1 MLERARALAER
12 IAAAAPL
19 AARAIVAS
27 LRDASPAD
35 RRGQPPRSKIDS
47 PSLLASGD
55 RREGAGAFLE
65 RRRAAIRGALRC
77 PCPAPPTSA
86 SAPSSACCASTV
98 TSSPARRRSARPRD
112 RRRPELPRR
121 ELGQAAELGLLGAT
135 APAEYGGA
143 GLGLAELCI
152 VGEELAAVCL
162 STAATVLHQADM
174 VVGRSPATATR
185 SRSERWLPG
194 LIDGSLIGCLA
205 MTEPEAGSD
214 VMSMRTR
221 AVRTE
226 GGWRLN
232 GTKTFITNGPV
243 ADLAL
248 VYARTGEPASAGSV
262 SSRSPADAPGFARGR
277 KFSKMGWRGS
287 PTGELILDD
296 CEVGDGGVDRRAE
309 EGAARSCSPGWT
321 RERVLLAA
329 ESVGVAQGALEVA
342 LAYARERRQFGRPIG
357 EFQMIGGK
365 LADMYTETEAARA
378 LTWAAPARV
387 EAGDSGSASAGL
399 GGEADGRRRG
409 DGVTTE
415 AVQVLGG
422 YGYID
427 EFPVERYMRD
437 AKLMQIGGGTAE
449 IQRFIIARGAAGVSR
464 RRDHGRW

>member
-1 MLERARALAER
+1 MPLPPASDLGLSPEQSLLRSTVHEFARRDVAPR
-12 IAAAAPL
+12 AAAL
-19 AARAIVAS
+19 DAAQS
-27 LRDASPAD
+27 FPAESW
-35 RRGQPPRSKIDS
+35 R
-47 PSLLASGD
+47 
-55 RREGAGAFLE
+55 
-65 RRRAAIRGALRC
+65 
-77 PCPAPPTSA
+77 
-86 SAPSSACCASTV
+86 
-98 TSSPARRRSARPRD
+98 
-112 RRRPELPRR
+112 
-121 ELGQAAELGLLGAT
+121 QAADLGLLGAT

-152 VGEELAAVCL
+152 VGEELAAACL

-174 VVGRSPATATR
+174 VVGRIARHGSAAQK
-185 SRSERWLPG
+185 ERWLPG
-194 LIDGSLIGCLA
+194 LIDGTLIGCLA

-226 GGWRLN
+226 TGWLLD

-248 VYARTGEPASAGSV
+248 VYALTGEPGS
-262 SSRSPADAPGFARGR
+262 RTLGLFAIPTDAPGFARGR

-296 CEVGDGGVDRRAE
+296 CEVGEDALVGGPEDGRAILLA
-309 EGAARSCSPGWT
+309 GLDS
-321 RERVLLAA
+321 ERVLMAA

-342 LAYARERRQFGRPIG
+342 LSYARERRQFGRPIG
-357 EFQMIGGK
+357 EFQLIGGK

-378 LTWAAPARV
+378 LTWTALERV
-387 EAGDSGSASAGL
+387 EADGPGARELASAAKL
-399 GGEADGRRRG
+399 MGGDVAMR
-409 DGVTTE
+409 VTTE

-422 YGYID
+422 YGYVD

-449 IQRFIIARGAAGVSR
+449 IQRFIIARGLLA
-464 RRDHGRW
+464 

>member
-1 MLERARALAER
+1 M
-12 IAAAAPL
+12 PL
-19 AARAIVAS
+19 PPAS
-27 LRDASPAD
+27 DLGLSPE
-35 RRGQPPRSKIDS
+35 Q
-47 PSLLASGD
+47 SLLRSTVHEFA
-55 RREGAGAFLE
+55 RRDVAP
-65 RRRAAIRGALRC
+65 RAAGLDKAQSF
-77 PCPAPPTSA
+77 PAESW
-86 SAPSSACCASTV
+86 
-98 TSSPARRRSARPRD
+98 R
-112 RRRPELPRR
+112 
-121 ELGQAAELGLLGAT
+121 QAADLGLLGAT
-135 APAEYGGA
+135 APTAYGGA

-174 VVGRSPATATR
+174 VVGRIAR
-185 SRSERWLPG
+185 HGSEEQKRRWLPG
-194 LIDGSLIGCLA
+194 LIDGTLIGCLA

-226 GGWRLN
+226 TGWRLN

-248 VYARTGEPASAGSV
+248 VYALTGEPGS
-262 SSRSPADAPGFARGR
+262 RTLGLFAIPTDAPGFARGR

-296 CEVGDGGVDRRAE
+296 CEVGAEALVGGPEDGRAILLA
-309 EGAARSCSPGWT
+309 GLDS
-321 RERVLLAA
+321 ERVLMAA

-357 EFQMIGGK
+357 EFQLIGGK

-378 LTWAAPARV
+378 LTWTALARV
-387 EAGDSGSASAGL
+387 EADGPGARQLASAAKL
-399 GGEADGRRRG
+399 MGGDVAMR
-409 DGVTTE
+409 VTTE

-427 EFPVERYMRD
+427 EFPVERFMRD

-449 IQRFIIARGAAGVSR
+449 IQRFIIARGLLA
-464 RRDHGRW
+464 

>member
-1 MLERARALAER
+1 MPLPPAADLGLSPEQILLRRTVHDFARRDVAPR
-12 IAAAAPL
+12 AAAL
-19 AARAIVAS
+19 DAAQS
-27 LRDASPAD
+27 FPAESW
-35 RRGQPPRSKIDS
+35 R
-47 PSLLASGD
+47 
-55 RREGAGAFLE
+55 
-65 RRRAAIRGALRC
+65 
-77 PCPAPPTSA
+77 
-86 SAPSSACCASTV
+86 
-98 TSSPARRRSARPRD
+98 
-112 RRRPELPRR
+112 
-121 ELGQAAELGLLGAT
+121 QAADLGLLGAT
-135 APAEYGGA
+135 APTEYGGA

-152 VGEELAAVCL
+152 VGEELAAACL

-174 VVGRSPATATR
+174 VVGRIARHGSAAQK
-185 SRSERWLPG
+185 ERWLPG

-221 AVRTE
+221 AVQTAN

-248 VYARTGEPASAGSV
+248 VYALTGEPGS
-262 SSRSPADAPGFARGR
+262 RRLGFFAIPTDAPGFARGR

-296 CEVGDGGVDRRAE
+296 CEVGPEALIGGPE
-309 EGAARSCSPGWT
+309 EGRAILLAGLDS
-321 RERVLLAA
+321 ERVLMAA

-357 EFQMIGGK
+357 EFQLIGGK

-378 LTWAAPARV
+378 LTWTALARV
-387 EAGDSGSASAGL
+387 EAEAAGSRELASAAKL
-399 GGEADGRRRG
+399 MGGDVAMR
-409 DGVTTE
+409 VTTE

-449 IQRFIIARGAAGVSR
+449 IQRFIIARGLLA
-464 RRDHGRW
+464 

>member
-1 MLERARALAER
+1 VPLPSPPDLGLSPEQELLRA
-12 IAAAAPL
+12 
-19 AARAIVAS
+19 
-27 LRDASPAD
+27 
-35 RRGQPPRSKIDS
+35 
-47 PSLLASGD
+47 
-55 RREGAGAFLE
+55 
-65 RRRAAIRGALRC
+65 
-77 PCPAPPTSA
+77 
-86 SAPSSACCASTV
+86 TV
-98 TSSPARRRSARPRD
+98 HEFARRDVAPRAKAID
-112 RRRPELPRR
+112 AAQTFPTESW
-121 ELGQAAELGLLGAT
+121 GQAAELGLLGAT

-174 VVGRSPATATR
+174 VVGRIARHGSAEQK
-185 SRSERWLPG
+185 ERWLPG
-194 LIDGSLIGCLA
+194 LIDGSVIGCLA

-221 AVRTE
+221 AERID
-226 GGWRLN
+226 GGWRLD

-248 VYARTGEPASAGSV
+248 VYARTGGPEERRLGLFAIPTE
-262 SSRSPADAPGFARGR
+262 APGFARGR

-287 PTGELILDD
+287 PTGELILDG
-296 CEVGDGGVDRRAE
+296 CEVGDEALVGGPDEGRAILLA
-309 EGAARSCSPGWT
+309 GLDS
-321 RERVLLAA
+321 ERVLMAA

-342 LAYARERRQFGRPIG
+342 LGYARERRQFGRPIG
-357 EFQMIGGK
+357 EFQLIGGK

-378 LTWAAPARV
+378 LTWTALARV
-387 EAGDSGSASAGL
+387 EAEAAGSRELASAAKL
-399 GGEADGRRRG
+399 MGGDVAMR
-409 DGVTTE
+409 VTTE

-449 IQRFIIARGAAGVSR
+449 IQRFIIARGLLA
-464 RRDHGRW
+464 

>member
-1 MLERARALAER
+1 MPLPPATDLGLSPEQILLRRTVHDFARR
-12 IAAAAPL
+12 DVAP
-19 AARAIVAS
+19 
-27 LRDASPAD
+27 
-35 RRGQPPRSKIDS
+35 
-47 PSLLASGD
+47 
-55 RREGAGAFLE
+55 
-65 RRRAAIRGALRC
+65 RAAGLDAAQSF
-77 PCPAPPTSA
+77 PAESW
-86 SAPSSACCASTV
+86 
-98 TSSPARRRSARPRD
+98 R
-112 RRRPELPRR
+112 
-121 ELGQAAELGLLGAT
+121 QAADLGLLGAT
-135 APAEYGGA
+135 APTEYGGA

-174 VVGRSPATATR
+174 VVGRIARHGSAAQK
-185 SRSERWLPG
+185 ERWLPG

-221 AVRTE
+221 AVRTAS
-226 GGWRLN
+226 GWRLN

-248 VYARTGEPASAGSV
+248 VYALTGDPGS
-262 SSRSPADAPGFARGR
+262 RKLGFFAIPTDAPGFARGR

-296 CEVGDGGVDRRAE
+296 CEVGEEALIGGPEDGRAILLA
-309 EGAARSCSPGWT
+309 GLDS
-321 RERVLLAA
+321 ERVLMAA
-329 ESVGVAQGALEVA
+329 ESVGVAHGALEVA
-342 LAYARERRQFGRPIG
+342 LDYARERRQFGRPIG
-357 EFQMIGGK
+357 EFQLIQGK

-378 LTWAAPARV
+378 LTWTALERV
-387 EAGDSGSASAGL
+387 EADGPGARELASAAKL
-399 GGEADGRRRG
+399 MGGDVAMR
-409 DGVTTE
+409 VTTE

-449 IQRFIIARGAAGVSR
+449 IQRFIIARGLLA
-464 RRDHGRW
+464 

>member
-1 MLERARALAER
+1 VPLPPPSDLGLEPEQVLLRRTVHDFARRDVAPR
-12 IAAAAPL
+12 AAAID
-19 AARAIVAS
+19 AAQS
-27 LRDASPAD
+27 
-35 RRGQPPRSKIDS
+35 
-47 PSLLASGD
+47 
-55 RREGAGAFLE
+55 F
-65 RRRAAIRGALRC
+65 
-77 PCPAPPTSA
+77 
-86 SAPSSACCASTV
+86 
-98 TSSPARRRSARPRD
+98 
-112 RRRPELPRR
+112 PEESWR
-121 ELGQAAELGLLGAT
+121 QAAELGLLGAT
-135 APAEYGGA
+135 APAEFGGA

-152 VGEELAAVCL
+152 VGEELGAVCI

-174 VVGRSPATATR
+174 VVGRLAWHG
-185 SRSERWLPG
+185 SEEQKRRWLPG
-194 LIDGSLIGCLA
+194 LIDGSTIGCLA

-221 AVRTE
+221 AERID

-248 VYARTGEPASAGSV
+248 VYARTGEVEDRRIGLFAI
-262 SSRSPADAPGFARGR
+262 PADSPGFARGR

-296 CEVGDGGVDRRAE
+296 CEVSAEALVGGPEDGRAILFA
-309 EGAARSCSPGWT
+309 GLDS
-321 RERVLLAA
+321 ERVLLAA

-342 LAYARERRQFGRPIG
+342 LGYARERRQFGRPIG
-357 EFQMIGGK
+357 EFQLIQGK

-378 LTWAAPARV
+378 LTWTAAARV
-387 EAGDSGSASAGL
+387 ESGGAGARELASAAKL
-399 GGEADGRRRG
+399 MGGDVAMR
-409 DGVTTE
+409 VTTE

-449 IQRFIIARGAAGVSR
+449 IQRFIIARGLLA
-464 RRDHGRW
+464 

>member
-1 MLERARALAER
+1 MPLPPASDLGLSPEQSLLRQTVREFARRDVAPRAKEL
-12 IAAAAPL
+12 
-19 AARAIVAS
+19 
-27 LRDASPAD
+27 DAS
-35 RRGQPPRSKIDS
+35 QSFPRESW
-47 PSLLASGD
+47 A
-55 RREGAGAFLE
+55 
-65 RRRAAIRGALRC
+65 
-77 PCPAPPTSA
+77 
-86 SAPSSACCASTV
+86 
-98 TSSPARRRSARPRD
+98 
-112 RRRPELPRR
+112 
-121 ELGQAAELGLLGAT
+121 QAAELGLLGAS
-135 APAEYGGA
+135 APSEYGGA
-143 GLGLAELCI
+143 DLGLAELCI
-152 VGEELAAVCL
+152 VGEELAAACL

-174 VVGRSPATATR
+174 VVGRIARHGSAEQKA
-185 SRSERWLPG
+185 RWLPG
-194 LIDGSLIGCLA
+194 LIDGSAIGCLA

-248 VYARTGEPASAGSV
+248 VYALTGEPGS
-262 SSRSPADAPGFARGR
+262 RRLGLFAIPTDAPGFARGR

-296 CEVGDGGVDRRAE
+296 CEVGEDALIGGPEDGRAILLA
-309 EGAARSCSPGWT
+309 GLDS
-321 RERVLLAA
+321 ERVLMAA

-342 LAYARERRQFGRPIG
+342 LDYARERRQFGRPIG
-357 EFQMIGGK
+357 EFQLIGGK

-378 LTWAAPARV
+378 LTWTALARV
-387 EAGDSGSASAGL
+387 EAGDAGARELASAAKL
-399 GGEADGRRRG
+399 MGGDVAMR
-409 DGVTTE
+409 VTTE

-449 IQRFIIARGAAGVSR
+449 IQRFIIARGLLA
-464 RRDHGRW
+464 

>member
-1 MLERARALAER
+1 MPLPPASDLGLSPEQSLLRSTVHEFARRDVAPR
-12 IAAAAPL
+12 AAAL
-19 AARAIVAS
+19 DAAQS
-27 LRDASPAD
+27 FPAESW
-35 RRGQPPRSKIDS
+35 R
-47 PSLLASGD
+47 
-55 RREGAGAFLE
+55 
-65 RRRAAIRGALRC
+65 
-77 PCPAPPTSA
+77 
-86 SAPSSACCASTV
+86 
-98 TSSPARRRSARPRD
+98 
-112 RRRPELPRR
+112 
-121 ELGQAAELGLLGAT
+121 QAADLGLLGAT
-135 APAEYGGA
+135 APTEYGGA

-174 VVGRSPATATR
+174 VVGRIAR
-185 SRSERWLPG
+185 HGSEEQKRRWLPG
-194 LIDGSLIGCLA
+194 LIDGTLIGCLA

-226 GGWRLN
+226 TGWRLN
-232 GTKTFITNGPV
+232 GIKTFITNGPV

-248 VYARTGEPASAGSV
+248 VYALTGEPGS
-262 SSRSPADAPGFARGR
+262 RQLGFFAIPTDAPGFARGR

-296 CEVGDGGVDRRAE
+296 CEVGDEALVGGPEDGRAILLA
-309 EGAARSCSPGWT
+309 GLDS
-321 RERVLLAA
+321 ERVLMAA

-357 EFQMIGGK
+357 EFQLIQGK

-378 LTWAAPARV
+378 LTWTALARV
-387 EAGDSGSASAGL
+387 EADGPGARELASAAKL
-399 GGEADGRRRG
+399 MGGDVAMR
-409 DGVTTE
+409 VTTE

-449 IQRFIIARGAAGVSR
+449 IQRFIIARGLLA
-464 RRDHGRW
+464 